1 MQAVFSTTEVVSTA
15 LVLGQVNTDQKPSAR
30 SMLAVLVIASAHV
43 FAAGRDQFVDNV
55 LYGSGADH
63 QRARDVGF
71 MLVDVLHLI
80 IPYLTLRS
88 LKSSAKWRDLL
99 SFDELSLA
107 LVSVVLLWLVIMVT

>member
-1 MQAVFSTTEVVSTA
+1 MSTV
-15 LVLGQVNTDQKPSAR
+15 LVLGQVNTDRSPSAR
-30 SMLAVLVIASAHV
+30 SMLAVVVIAGAHV

-88 LKSSAKWRDLL
+88 MISTARWRDVLSSDELLL
-99 SFDELSLA
+99 S
-107 LVSVVLLWLVIMVT
+107 LVSVVLLWLFIMVT